1 MRRASCAFVSH
12 CAIPSLL
19 VAFSPVLSAH
29 TPLLYRLLACSIV
42 LYLVRRW
49 VIGCL
54 DGAGARRV
62 GRSCFGW
69 RALLAKQR
77 WHCRVETVENTPLRA
92 LELEAAT
99 GFDMANCLYGEALAE
114 LMQKLCLC

>member
-1 MRRASCAFVSH
+1 
-12 CAIPSLL
+12 
-19 VAFSPVLSAH
+19 
-29 TPLLYRLLACSIV
+29 LACSIV

-54 DGAGARRV
+54 DGTGARRV

-69 RALLAKQR
+69 RALLAKHR
-77 WHCRVETVENTPLRA
+77 WHCRVETVEKTPLRA
-92 LELEAAT
+92 LEAAT
-99 GFDMANCLYGEALAE
+99 GLDMTNCLYGEISVK